1 MIKIPKG
8 TVLDEL
14 LVCVETRSTLED
26 EHVIYSLSNGYDI
39 EIIGPIATNA
49 VFKVLVYKNSKL
61 LTISDRVGKEQLIT
75 HLELAA
81 ACK

>member
-49 VFKVLVYKNSKL
+49 VFKVSVSDHSGV
-61 LTISDRVGKEQLIT
+61 LTIYDRVGREQLIT

-81 ACK
+81 TCK